1 MKNPALALLTGLAAL
16 DEKLQRVD
24 RRRCEQEDAV
34 KAATSAL
41 EAAQTQLADRHEEIT
56 RLKKEA
62 DALALDVRA
71 AEGEVERFDLQ
82 LRGAKSN
89 KEYDILRRE
98 LEAEQNKKS
107 KLEDEVLERLERAD
121 VIAEEEAAAR
131 AALEEATKSLDEKK
145 KTAESVEGELSEE
158 EGSLKREREGVVSG
172 LDAETRHRYDRLL
185 AQRRDSAMA
194 KVVDGVCS
202 ACARKLTPQ
211 LANLVDIGEEIVQC
225 MSCQRILYLDDESG
239 P

>member
-1 MKNPALALLTGLAAL
+1 VKNPALALLTGLASL

-24 RRRCEQEDAV
+24 QRRREQEDAV
-34 KAATSAL
+34 SAAASAL
-41 EAAQTQLADRHEEIT
+41 DAARAHLAGRHDDIT

-62 DALALDVRA
+62 DALNLDVRT

-82 LRGAKSN
+82 LLGAKSN
-89 KEYDILRRE
+89 KEYDILRRQ
-98 LEAEQNKKS
+98 LEAEQARKS

-131 AALEEATKSLDEKK
+131 AALEEATTGLDEKK
-145 KTAESVEGELSEE
+145 KTAESVEGELSQEE
-158 EGSLKREREGVVSG
+158 SSLRREREGVVSR
-172 LDAETRHRYDRLL
+172 LDAETRHRYDGLL

-194 KVVDGVCS
+194 KVVDGVCM
-202 ACARKLTPQ
+202 ACSRKLTPQ

>member
-1 MKNPALALLTGLAAL
+1 MKNPALALLTGLASL

-24 RRRCEQEDAV
+24 KRRREQQDAV
-34 KAATSAL
+34 SAASAAL
-41 EAAQTQLADRHEEIT
+41 EAAQAHLADRHEEIM

-62 DALALDVRA
+62 DALNLDVRS
-71 AEGEVERFDLQ
+71 AEDEVERFDLQ
-82 LRGAKSN
+82 LLGAKSN

-98 LEAEQNKKS
+98 LEAGQAKKS

-121 VIAEEEAAAR
+121 VVAEEEAAAK

-145 KTAESVEGELSEE
+145 KTAESVEGELAQEE
-158 EGSLKREREGVVSG
+158 SSLRQERDGVVSG
-172 LDAETRHRYDRLL
+172 LDTETRHSYDRLL
-185 AQRRDSAMA
+185 AQRRDSAMS

-211 LANLVDIGEEIVQC
+211 LTNLVDIGEEIVHC
-225 MSCQRILYLDDESG
+225 MSCQRILYLDESG

>member
-1 MKNPALALLTGLAAL
+1 MKNPALALLTGLASL

-24 RRRCEQEDAV
+24 KRRREQEDAV
-34 KAATSAL
+34 TAAASAL
-41 EAAQTQLADRHEEIT
+41 LATETHLADRHEEIT

-62 DALALDVRA
+62 DALNLDVRT
-71 AEGEVERFDLQ
+71 AEGEVERFDVQ
-82 LRGAKSN
+82 LLGAKSN
-89 KEYDILRRE
+89 KEYDILRRQ
-98 LEAEQNKKS
+98 LEAEQAKKS

-121 VIAEEEAAAR
+121 VVAEEEAAAK

-145 KTAESVEGELSEE
+145 KTAESVEGELAQEE
-158 EGSLKREREGVVSG
+158 SSLRQEREGIVSG
-172 LDAETRHRYDRLL
+172 LDAETRHRYDSLL
-185 AQRRDSAMA
+185 AQRRDSAMS

-225 MSCQRILYLDDESG
+225 MSCQRILYLDESG